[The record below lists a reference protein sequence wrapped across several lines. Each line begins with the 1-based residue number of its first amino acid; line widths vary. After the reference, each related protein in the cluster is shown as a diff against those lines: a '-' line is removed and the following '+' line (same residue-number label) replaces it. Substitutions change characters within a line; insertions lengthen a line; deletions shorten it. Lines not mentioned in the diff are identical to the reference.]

1 MRIAICVKEVPD
13 PTAQKRIDE
22 GTKRLV
28 RNGEN
33 TLNPYDRHAIEAAVR
48 LKEGPAPDAE
58 ITVVLVG
65 PESAARTVDRA
76 LAQGGDQSVHVA
88 DEAAAGSDLLGT
100 ARILAAALQRG
111 SYDLILL
118 GQQAADS
125 ESYVMAGMVAELLE
139 LPCVT
144 QAASIEL
151 GDGAVTV
158 KRQVETG
165 YDTVSATTPCVVSVS
180 DAIND
185 PRYPPLPAIMGAKRK
200 PHEVIGLAELGVDAG
215 AVGQAGAGTAVA
227 ALSQPESRGD
237 TIVVEDDGTAA
248 EQILA
253 FLVDRKVVA

>member
-13 PTAQKRIDE
+13 PSAAKRIDD

-28 RNGEN
+28 RTGEN
-33 TLNPYDRHAIEAAVR
+33 TLNPYDRHAIEAA
-48 LKEGPAPDAE
+48 LQIKEGGVDAE
-58 ITVVLVG
+58 VVVVLVG
-65 PESAARTVDRA
+65 PESAARSVDRA
-76 LAQGGDQSVHVA
+76 LAQGGDRSVHVA

-100 ARILAAALQRG
+100 ARILAAALRRVEP
-111 SYDLILL
+111 DLVLL

-125 ESYVMAGMVAELLE
+125 ECYVMAGLVAELMG

-151 GDGAVTV
+151 GTGSVTL

-165 YDTVSATTPCVVSVS
+165 YDTVEAPLPCVVSVS

-200 PHEVIGLAELGVDAG
+200 PHEVLGLADLGVDAALVG
-215 AVGQAGAGTAVA
+215 AAGAATAVGGLSTPAG
-227 ALSQPESRGD
+227 RGD
-237 TIVVEDDGTAA
+237 TMVIEDDGAAA
-248 EQILA
+248 ERIVE
-253 FLVDRKVVA
+253 FLVEKKVVA